1 MGGQT
6 VKFSH
11 KVKKLAQP
19 ETYRRSWRNAQ
30 RRLHPVPVA
39 SLLAKVDQRRLDEIQ
54 TRYANSPEHYAKYAD
69 VERLLKLNI
78 RRVQELNLHRLPPKR
93 VLDLGCGGGF
103 FLFILQQLGHTGLG
117 VDIDEFPLF
126 TELLELFRVE
136 RRVWAI
142 RPFERLPDFGR
153 KFDRITAFATA
164 FNRNRQR
171 TWWWGPNEWQF
182 FLDDLESVLVPGGT
196 IFLALNADKAGAY
209 YTPELREFFLSRG
222 AAIQRENVLFTVKA

>member
-1 MGGQT
+1 
-6 VKFSH
+6 VKLSH

-19 ETYRRSWRNAQ
+19 ETYRRSMRNAQ
-30 RRLHPVPVA
+30 RRLHSIPVA
-39 SLLAKVDQRRLDEIQ
+39 PLLAKVDQRRLREIQ

-78 RRVQELNLHRLPPKR
+78 RRVQDLNLHRLPPKR

-103 FLFILQQLGHTGLG
+103 FLFILQQLGHTCLGL
-117 VDIDEFPLF
+117 DIDEFPLF

-136 RRVWAI
+136 RRVWMI

-153 KFDRITAFATA
+153 KYHWITAFATA
-164 FNRNRQR
+164 FNRNREC
-171 TWWWGPNEWQF
+171 TCWWGPNEWKF
-182 FLDDLESVLVPGGT
+182 FLDDLESFLAPSGT

-222 AAIQRENVLFTVKA
+222 AAIQRENVLFTVKG

>member
-1 MGGQT
+1 M
-6 VKFSH
+6 KFSH

-19 ETYRRSWRNAQ
+19 ETYRRSMRNAQ
-30 RRLHPVPVA
+30 RRLHPIPVA
-39 SLLAKVDQRRLDEIQ
+39 PLLAKVDQRRLREIQ
-54 TRYANSPEHYAKYAD
+54 TRYANSPEHYAKYAN

-78 RRVQELNLHRLPPKR
+78 RRVQDLNLHRLPPKR
-93 VLDLGCGGGF
+93 VLDIGCGGGF
-103 FLFILQQLGHTGLG
+103 FLFILQQIEHTCLGM
-117 VDIDEFPLF
+117 DIDEFPLF

-136 RRVWAI
+136 RRVWTI

-153 KFDRITAFATA
+153 KFDWITAFATA
-164 FNRNRQR
+164 FNRNRER
-171 TWWWGPNEWQF
+171 TWWWGPNEWKF
-182 FLDDLESVLVPGGT
+182 LLDDLETFLAPGGT